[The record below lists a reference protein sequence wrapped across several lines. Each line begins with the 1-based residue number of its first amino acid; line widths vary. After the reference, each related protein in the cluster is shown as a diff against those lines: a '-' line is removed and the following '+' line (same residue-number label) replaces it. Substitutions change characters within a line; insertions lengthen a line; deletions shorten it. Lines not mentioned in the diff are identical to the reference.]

1 MVRSRFEVVEMK
13 VEDVKVVGVLGAGTM
28 GSGIAQVCA
37 MAGYEVV
44 LRDIEERFL
53 ERGMENIKKS
63 LSKFVEKGKISEDEM
78 KATLERIKTTTKL
91 EDFENVDVVIEAII
105 EDMEAKKAVFR
116 ELNDIVKREDA
127 IFASNTSTLSITEMA
142 AVTRKP
148 ENFVGIHFMNPVPLM
163 KGVEIVRGLLTSE
176 ETVQFACDFV
186 RKLGKE
192 PVVCRDSPGFI
203 SNRILMP
210 WINEGIWVLYEG
222 IATKEEIDRG
232 MRLFTNVPMGPLELA
247 DLIGLDIVLA
257 AIETL
262 HRELGD
268 KYKPCPLLKQMVR
281 AGLLGRKTGRG
292 FYDYT
297 KK

>member
-1 MVRSRFEVVEMK
+1 MK

-28 GSGIAQVCA
+28 GAGIAQVCA
-37 MAGYEVV
+37 MAGFEVV
-44 LRDIEERFL
+44 LRDIEDRFL
-53 ERGMENIKKS
+53 ERGLNNIRKS
-63 LSKFVEKGKISEDEM
+63 LEKFAAKGKLSEDVETIM
-78 KATLERIKTTTKL
+78 GRIKPTTKL
-91 EDFENVDVVIEAII
+91 EDLADVDLVIEAII
-105 EDMEAKKAVFR
+105 ENMEVKKETFR
-116 ELNDIVKREDA
+116 QLNEIVKREDA

-148 ENFVGIHFMNPVPLM
+148 ENFVGIHFMNPVPVM
-163 KGVEIVRGLLTSE
+163 KGVEIVRGLLTSD
-176 ETVQFACDFV
+176 ETLEFAVEFTK
-186 RKLGKE
+186 KLGKE

-222 IATKEEIDRG
+222 VATKEEIDRG

-247 DLIGLDIVLA
+247 DLIGLDICLA

-268 KYKPCPLLKQMVR
+268 KYRPCPLLKQMVQ

-297 KK
+297 QK

>member
-1 MVRSRFEVVEMK
+1 MK
-13 VEDVKVVGVLGAGTM
+13 VEDVGVVGVLGAGTM

-37 MAGYEVV
+37 AAGYEVV
-44 LRDIEERFL
+44 LRDIEDRFL
-53 ERGMENIKKS
+53 ERGLNTIRKS
-63 LSKFVEKGKISEDEM
+63 LSRFVEKGKISQDEM
-78 KATLERIKTTTKL
+78 DTILSRIKPTTSLDDL
-91 EDFENVDVVIEAII
+91 EGVDVVIEAII
-105 EDMEAKKAVFR
+105 EDMDAKKAIFR
-116 ELNDIVKREDA
+116 ELNEIVKREDA

-142 AVTRKP
+142 SVTRKP

-163 KGVEIVRGLLTSE
+163 KGVEIVRGLLTSD
-176 ETVQFACDFV
+176 ETLNFAVEFV
-186 RKLGKE
+186 KSLGKE
-192 PVVCRDSPGFI
+192 AVVCKDSAGFI

-232 MRLFTNVPMGPLELA
+232 MKLFTNVPMGPLELA
-247 DLIGLDIVLA
+247 DLIGLDICLA

-262 HRELGD
+262 HKELGD

-297 KK
+297 K

>member
-1 MVRSRFEVVEMK
+1 MK
-13 VEDVKVVGVLGAGTM
+13 VEDVKIVGVLGAGTM

-37 MAGYEVV
+37 MAGYEVI
-44 LRDIEERFL
+44 LRDIEDRFI
-53 ERGMENIKKS
+53 ERGMGNIRKS
-63 LSKFVEKGKISEDEM
+63 LEKFASKGKLSEDVE
-78 KATLERIKTTTKL
+78 TIIGRIKTTTKL
-91 EDFENVDVVIEAII
+91 EDLADADVVIEAII
-105 EDMEAKKAVFR
+105 EDMAAKKETFKQ
-116 ELNDIVKREDA
+116 LNDIVKREDA
-127 IFASNTSTLSITEMA
+127 IFATNTSTLSVTEMA
-142 AVTRKP
+142 SVTRKP

-176 ETVQFACDFV
+176 ETLSFAVEFTK
-186 RKLGKE
+186 KLGKE
-192 PVVCRDSPGFI
+192 PVVCKDSPGFI

-247 DLIGLDIVLA
+247 DLIGLDICLA

-281 AGLLGRKTGRG
+281 AGLLGRKTGKG

-297 KK
+297 K

>member
-1 MVRSRFEVVEMK
+1 MK

-37 MAGYEVV
+37 AAGYEVV
-44 LRDIEERFL
+44 LRDLEDRFL
-53 ERGMENIKKS
+53 ERGLNTIRKS
-63 LSKFVEKGKISEDEM
+63 LSKFVEKGKISQDEM
-78 KATLERIKTTTKL
+78 DAILSRIKPTTSLDDL
-91 EDFENVDVVIEAII
+91 EGVDIVIEAII
-105 EDMEAKKAVFR
+105 EDMEAKKSIFK
-116 ELNDIVKREDA
+116 ELNNIVKREDA

-163 KGVEIVRGLLTSE
+163 KGVEIVRGLLTSD
-176 ETVQFACDFV
+176 ETLNFAVEFV
-186 RKLGKE
+186 KSLGKE
-192 PVVCRDSPGFI
+192 AVCKDSAGFI

-232 MRLFTNVPMGPLELA
+232 MKLFTNVPMGPLELA
-247 DLIGLDIVLA
+247 DLIGLDICLA

-262 HRELGD
+262 HKELGD

-297 KK
+297 K

>member
-1 MVRSRFEVVEMK
+1 MK

-37 MAGYEVV
+37 AAGYEVV
-44 LRDIEERFL
+44 LRDIEDRFL
-53 ERGMENIKKS
+53 ERGLNTIKKS
-63 LSKFVEKGKISEDEM
+63 LSKFVEKGKISQEEM
-78 KATLERIKTTTKL
+78 DSILSRIKPTTSLDDL
-91 EDFENVDVVIEAII
+91 EGVDLVIEAII
-105 EDMEAKKAVFR
+105 EDMDAKKAIFR

-142 AVTRKP
+142 SVTRKP

-163 KGVEIVRGLLTSE
+163 KGVEIVRGLLTSD
-176 ETVQFACDFV
+176 ETLNFAVEFV
-186 RKLGKE
+186 KSLGKE
-192 PVVCRDSPGFI
+192 AVVCKDSAGFI

-232 MRLFTNVPMGPLELA
+232 MKLFTNVPMGPLELA
-247 DLIGLDIVLA
+247 DLIGLDICLA

-262 HRELGD
+262 HKELGD

-297 KK
+297 G

>member
-1 MVRSRFEVVEMK
+1 MK

>member
-1 MVRSRFEVVEMK
+1 MK
-13 VEDVKVVGVLGAGTM
+13 VEDVKIVGVLGAGTM

-37 MAGYEVV
+37 MSGYEVV
-44 LRDIEERFL
+44 LRDIEDRFL
-53 ERGMENIKKS
+53 ERGLNNIRKS
-63 LSKFVEKGKISEDEM
+63 LEKFAEKGKLTEDVETIM
-78 KATLERIKTTTKL
+78 SRIKPTTKL
-91 EDFENVDVVIEAII
+91 EDLSDVDLVIEAIVENMDI
-105 EDMEAKKAVFR
+105 KKETFKQ
-116 ELNDIVKREDA
+116 LNDIVKREDA

-163 KGVEIVRGLLTSE
+163 KGVEIVRGLLTSDD
-176 ETVQFACDFV
+176 TLNFAVEFV
-186 RKLGKE
+186 KKLGKE
-192 PVVCRDSPGFI
+192 PVVCKDSPGFI

-247 DLIGLDIVLA
+247 DLIGLDICLA

-262 HRELGD
+262 HKELGD

-297 KK
+297 K

>member
-1 MVRSRFEVVEMK
+1 MK

-28 GSGIAQVCA
+28 GAGITQVCA
-37 MAGYEVV
+37 MAGFEVV
-44 LRDIEERFL
+44 LRDIEDRFL
-53 ERGMENIKKS
+53 ERGLSNIRKS
-63 LSKFVEKGKISEDEM
+63 LEKFSAKGKLSEDVETIM
-78 KATLERIKTTTKL
+78 SRIKPTTKL
-91 EDFENVDVVIEAII
+91 EDLADVDVVIEAII
-105 EDMEAKKAVFR
+105 ENMEVKKETFR
-116 ELNDIVKREDA
+116 QLNEIVKREDA
-127 IFASNTSTLSITEMA
+127 IFASNTSTLSITDMA
-142 AVTRKP
+142 SVTRRP
-148 ENFVGIHFMNPVPLM
+148 ENFVGIHFMNPVPVM
-163 KGVEIVRGLLTSE
+163 KGVEIVRGLLTSD
-176 ETVQFACDFV
+176 ETLEFAVEFTK
-186 RKLGKE
+186 KLGKE

-247 DLIGLDIVLA
+247 DLIGLDICLA

-262 HRELGD
+262 HKELGD
-268 KYKPCPLLKQMVR
+268 KYRPCPLLKQMVQ

-297 KK
+297 K

>member
-1 MVRSRFEVVEMK
+1 MK

-28 GSGIAQVCA
+28 GAGIAQVCA
-37 MAGYEVV
+37 MAGFEVV
-44 LRDIEERFL
+44 LRDIEDKFL
-53 ERGMENIKKS
+53 DRGLSNIRKS
-63 LSKFVEKGKISEDEM
+63 LEKFASKGKLGEDVETIM
-78 KATLERIKTTTKL
+78 GRIKPTTKL
-91 EDFENVDVVIEAII
+91 EDLADVDVVIEAII
-105 EDMEAKKAVFR
+105 EDMKAKKDTFR
-116 ELNDIVKREDA
+116 QLNEIVRREDA
-127 IFASNTSTLSITEMA
+127 IFASNTSTLSITDMA
-142 AVTRKP
+142 SVTRNP
-148 ENFVGIHFMNPVPLM
+148 MNFVGIHFMNPVPLM
-163 KGVEIVRGLLTSE
+163 KGVEIVKGLLTSE
-176 ETVQFACDFV
+176 ETLEFAIEFTK
-186 RKLGKE
+186 KLGKE

-222 IATKEEIDRG
+222 VATKEEIDRG

-247 DLIGLDIVLA
+247 DLIGLDICLA

-268 KYKPCPLLKQMVR
+268 KYRPCPLLKQMVQ

-297 KK
+297 V

>member
-1 MVRSRFEVVEMK
+1 MN
-13 VEDVKVVGVLGAGTM
+13 VEDVKRVGVLGAGTM
-28 GSGIAQVCA
+28 GGGIAQVCA

-44 LRDIEERFL
+44 LRDIEDRFL
-53 ERGMENIKKS
+53 ERGLANIRKS
-63 LSKFVEKGKISEDEM
+63 LEKFAEKGRLNEDVETIM
-78 KATLERIKTTTKL
+78 GRIKPTTKL
-91 EDFENVDVVIEAII
+91 EDLADVDVVIEAII
-105 EDMEAKKAVFR
+105 ENMDLKKETFR
-116 ELNDIVKREDA
+116 QLSEIVKREDA

-142 AVTRKP
+142 SVTRKP
-148 ENFVGIHFMNPVPLM
+148 ENFVGIHFMNPVPVM
-163 KGVEIVRGLLTSE
+163 KGVEIVRGLLTSD
-176 ETVQFACDFV
+176 ETLEFAVEFTK
-186 RKLGKE
+186 KLGKE

-222 IATKEEIDRG
+222 VATKEEIDRG

-247 DLIGLDIVLA
+247 DLIGLDICLA

-268 KYKPCPLLKQMVR
+268 KYRPCPLLKQMVQ

-292 FYDYT
+292 FYDYS
-297 KK
+297 K

>member
-1 MVRSRFEVVEMK
+1 MK

-28 GSGIAQVCA
+28 GAGIAQVCA
-37 MAGYEVV
+37 MAGFEVV
-44 LRDIEERFL
+44 LRDIEDRFL
-53 ERGMENIKKS
+53 ERGLNNIKKS
-63 LSKFVEKGKISEDEM
+63 LEKFAAKGKLSEDVETIM
-78 KATLERIKTTTKL
+78 GRIKPTTKL
-91 EDFENVDVVIEAII
+91 EDLADVDLVVEAII
-105 EDMEAKKAVFR
+105 ENMEVKKETFR
-116 ELNDIVKREDA
+116 QLNEIVKREDA

-148 ENFVGIHFMNPVPLM
+148 ENFVGIHFMNPVPVM
-163 KGVEIVRGLLTSE
+163 KGVEIVRGLLTSD
-176 ETVQFACDFV
+176 ETLEFAVEFTK
-186 RKLGKE
+186 KLGKE

-222 IATKEEIDRG
+222 VATKEEIDRG

-247 DLIGLDIVLA
+247 DLIGLDICLA

-268 KYKPCPLLKQMVR
+268 KYRPCPLLKQMVQ

-297 KK
+297 QK

>member
-1 MVRSRFEVVEMK
+1 MK

-37 MAGYEVV
+37 MAGFEVV

-63 LSKFVEKGKISEDEM
+63 LSKFVEKGKISEDDM

-105 EDMEAKKAVFR
+105 EDMEAKKSVFR

-176 ETVQFACDFV
+176 ETVQFACEFV
-186 RKLGKE
+186 KKLGKE
-192 PVVCRDSPGFI
+192 PVVCKDSPGFI

>member
-1 MVRSRFEVVEMK
+1 MNVG
-13 VEDVKVVGVLGAGTM
+13 DVKKVGVLGAGTM
-28 GSGIAQVCA
+28 GGGIAQVCA

-44 LRDIEERFL
+44 LRDIEDRFL
-53 ERGMENIKKS
+53 ERGLANIRKS
-63 LSKFVEKGKISEDEM
+63 LEKFAEKGRLNEDVETIM
-78 KATLERIKTTTKL
+78 GRIKPTTKL
-91 EDFENVDVVIEAII
+91 EDLADVDVVIEAII
-105 EDMEAKKAVFR
+105 ENMDLKKETFKK
-116 ELNDIVKREDA
+116 LNEIVKREDA

-142 AVTRKP
+142 AVTRRP
-148 ENFVGIHFMNPVPLM
+148 ENFVGIHFMNPVPVM
-163 KGVEIVRGLLTSE
+163 KGVEIVRGLLTSD
-176 ETVQFACDFV
+176 ETLEFAVEFTK
-186 RKLGKE
+186 KLGKE
-192 PVVCRDSPGFI
+192 PVVCKDSPGFI

-222 IATKEEIDRG
+222 VATKEEIDRG

-247 DLIGLDIVLA
+247 DLIGLDICLA

-268 KYKPCPLLKQMVR
+268 KYRPCPLLKQMVQ

-297 KK
+297 K

>member
-1 MVRSRFEVVEMK
+1 MK

-37 MAGYEVV
+37 MAGFEVI
-44 LRDIEERFL
+44 LRDLEERFL

-116 ELNDIVKREDA
+116 ELSNIVKREDA

-142 AVTRKP
+142 SVTRKP

-176 ETVQFACDFV
+176 ETVQFAFDFV

-192 PVVCRDSPGFI
+192 PVVCKDSPGFI

>member
-1 MVRSRFEVVEMK
+1 MK

-192 PVVCRDSPGFI
+192 PVVCKDSPGFI

>member
-1 MVRSRFEVVEMK
+1 MR

-37 MAGYEVV
+37 MAGYDVV
-44 LRDIEERFL
+44 LRDIEDRFVQ
-53 ERGMENIKKS
+53 RGLENIRKS
-63 LSKFVEKGKISEDEM
+63 LEKFAEKGKLSEDVETIM
-78 KATLERIKTTTKL
+78 ARIKPTTNL
-91 EDFENVDVVIEAII
+91 EDLADADVVIEAIV
-105 EDMEAKKAVFR
+105 ENMDLKKETFR
-116 ELNDIVKREDA
+116 QLNDIVRREDA

-142 AVTRKP
+142 SVTRRP

-163 KGVEIVRGLLTSE
+163 KGVEIVRGLLTSD
-176 ETVQFACDFV
+176 ETLEFAVEFV
-186 RKLGKE
+186 KKLGKE
-192 PVVCRDSPGFI
+192 PVVCKDSPGFI

-247 DLIGLDIVLA
+247 DLIGLDICLA

-268 KYKPCPLLKQMVR
+268 KYRPCPLLKQMVQ

-297 KK
+297 GKK

>member
-1 MVRSRFEVVEMK
+1 MK

-44 LRDIEERFL
+44 LRDIEDRFL
-53 ERGMENIKKS
+53 ERGLSNIRKS
-63 LSKFVEKGKISEDEM
+63 LEKFAEKGKLGEDVDTVM
-78 KATLERIKTTTKL
+78 SRIKPTTKL
-91 EDFENVDVVIEAII
+91 EDLADVDVVIEAII
-105 EDMEAKKAVFR
+105 ENMDVKKETFR
-116 ELNDIVKREDA
+116 QLNEIVKREDA

-142 AVTRKP
+142 SVTKRP
-148 ENFVGIHFMNPVPLM
+148 ENFVGIHFMNPVPVM
-163 KGVEIVRGLLTSE
+163 KGVEIVRGLLTSD
-176 ETVQFACDFV
+176 ETLEFAVEFTK
-186 RKLGKE
+186 KLGKD

-222 IATKEEIDRG
+222 VATKEEIDRG
-232 MRLFTNVPMGPLELA
+232 MKLFTNVPMGPLELA
-247 DLIGLDIVLA
+247 DLIGLDICLA

-262 HRELGD
+262 HKELGD
-268 KYKPCPLLKQMVR
+268 KYRPCPLLKQMVQ

-292 FYDYT
+292 FYDYS

>member
-1 MVRSRFEVVEMK
+1 MK
-13 VEDVKVVGVLGAGTM
+13 VDDVKVVGVLGAGTM
-28 GSGIAQVCA
+28 GNGIAQVCA
-37 MAGYEVV
+37 MAGFEVIM
-44 LRDIEERFL
+44 RDIKQEFVD
-53 ERGMENIKKS
+53 RGMQTIKKS
-63 LSKFVEKGKISEDEM
+63 LSKFVEKGKISEDDM
-78 KATLERIKTTTKL
+78 NATLSRIKTTLDLK
-91 EDFENVDVVIEAII
+91 DFENVDVVIEAVI
-105 EDMEAKKAVFR
+105 ENMDVKKQVFK
-116 ELNDIVKREDA
+116 ELSEIVKREDA

-142 AVTRKP
+142 TVVKKP

-163 KGVEIVRGLLTSE
+163 KGVEIVRGLLTSD
-176 ETVQFACDFV
+176 ETLNFAVEFV
-186 RKLGKE
+186 KKIGKE
-192 PVVCRDSPGFI
+192 PVVCKDSAGFI

-210 WINEGIWVLYEG
+210 WINEGIYVLYEG
-222 IATKEEIDRG
+222 IATKKEIDKG

-247 DLIGLDIVLA
+247 DLIGLDICLA

-297 KK
+297 K